1 MLSVTVGVVE
11 TEIALDPNTAPLLV
25 AAKFTVLKY
34 AFTVVP
40 PVTLIPIK
48 GLAALAAVARKSPIL
63 LLLRETVAPAE
74 TKIPFTVDEALLPDT
89 SQIVFLKIFSVVAA
103 PLAEIPI
110 TAEAP
115 VEDNVLIVFKLM
127 LTVVPVLLQLIP
139 VTAPPVPEETNPV
152 TVFELRF
159 KTVGTVP
166 DEPARIPIIEP
177 VPVIFEMV
185 LLDTLL
191 VPVPKYAS

>member
-1 MLSVTVGVVE
+1 M
-11 TEIALDPNTAPLLV
+11 
-25 AAKFTVLKY
+25 
-34 AFTVVP
+34 
-40 PVTLIPIK
+40 
-48 GLAALAAVARKSPIL
+48 AALAAVARKSPIRL
-63 LLLRETVAPAE
+63 LLIVPVVEADNN
-74 TKIPFTVDEALLPDT
+74 IPFTVVDALLPDR
-89 SQIVFLKIFSVVAA
+89 SQIVFLNTLFAVD
-103 PLAEIPI
+103 PPTEIPV

-115 VEDNVLIVFKLM
+115 VEDNVLTVFRLM
-127 LTVVPVLLQLIP
+127 LTAVPVLVQLIP
-139 VTAPPVPEETNPV
+139 VTAPPVPEETKPV

-166 DEPARIPIIEP
+166 AEPASIPIIEP